1 MLTRRALFK
10 TASALCVSMA
20 NLKRVSAAGPKPNT
34 TVAFDVPRG
43 ACDAHVHVVGE
54 RKEFPMSP
62 ERDYTPPAATADDL
76 VEMLKFLNIER
87 AVIVTPTVYGNDNSV
102 TLAAIEKLGRDRAR
116 GVALVD
122 ETTSSERLDSMMKG
136 GITGIRLFLGGGVF
150 RPAAAAKHLQT
161 AIDLANVRGWHLDIS
176 APPDVVAALA
186 PQLAACP
193 VPLVLGYF
201 GWVAGGV
208 QQPGFEAVLSLV
220 KSGRAYVKLAEP
232 YRPSKKAPEYGD
244 LVPVVRALLAA
255 NPDRLLWGSGWPHVD
270 STPVAGRSN
279 TDLAPNLP
287 VDTGHLLNL
296 FARWVPNAEIRRTI
310 LVENPARLY
319 GF

>member
-1 MLTRRALFK
+1 
-10 TASALCVSMA
+10 
-20 NLKRVSAAGPKPNT
+20 
-34 TVAFDVPRG
+34 
-43 ACDAHVHVVGE
+43 
-54 RKEFPMSP
+54 
-62 ERDYTPPAATADDL
+62 
-76 VEMLKFLNIER
+76 
-87 AVIVTPTVYGNDNSV
+87 
-102 TLAAIEKLGRDRAR
+102 
-116 GVALVD
+116 
-122 ETTSSERLDSMMKG
+122 MMKG
-136 GITGIRLFLGGGVF
+136 GITGMRLFLGGAGVF

-193 VPLVLGYF
+193 VPLVLDYF

-232 YRPSKKAPEYGD
+232 YRLSKKAPDYGD
-244 LVPVVRALLAA
+244 LIPVVRALLAA

-296 FARWVPNAEIRRTI
+296 FARWVPDAEIRRTI